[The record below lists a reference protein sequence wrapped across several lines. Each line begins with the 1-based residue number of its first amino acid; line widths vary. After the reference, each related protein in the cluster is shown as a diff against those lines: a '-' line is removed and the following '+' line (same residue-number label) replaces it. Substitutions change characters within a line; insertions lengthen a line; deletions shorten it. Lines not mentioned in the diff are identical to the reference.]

1 VNNHQHDNYLSEDS
15 CLTFIIPF
23 TSLIFNDNIFK
34 CKSIENYVLKDH
46 SGVNKCN
53 SEALCSL
60 PSTEQ
65 IELKLSEVMSLS
77 STIPSFPHFQHNP
90 TLSLTAAAGNAWPS
104 KPKQTRV

>member
-1 VNNHQHDNYLSEDS
+1 MTYHDDAPRVTVNNHQHDNYLSEDS

-34 CKSIENYVLKDH
+34 CKSIEYYVLKDH

-65 IELKLSEVMSLS
+65 IVQN
-77 STIPSFPHFQHNP
+77 FP
-90 TLSLTAAAGNAWPS
+90 
-104 KPKQTRV
+104 K